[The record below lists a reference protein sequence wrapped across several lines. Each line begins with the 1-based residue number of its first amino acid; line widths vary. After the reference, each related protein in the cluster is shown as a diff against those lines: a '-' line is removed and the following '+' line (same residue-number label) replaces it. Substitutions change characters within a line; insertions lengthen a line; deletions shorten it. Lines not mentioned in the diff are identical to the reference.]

1 MSKRNPRR
9 IDYKLLNSTGHS
21 IKKIATSIEISTEI
35 NSQVTEMLSQ
45 SVININV
52 LIQEVEDTMDENP
65 IETGADY
72 QDVIQRLVELRRSIR
87 ENEQILL
94 TETPDP
100 MLTESIVNILAKMK
114 EYIKEDNQSRR
125 KTQNRNVEGT

>member
-9 IDYKLLNSTGHS
+9 IDYKLLNSTGQS
-21 IKKIATSIEISTEI
+21 IEKIATSIETSTEI

-52 LIQEVEDTMDENP
+52 LIQEVEDTMDEIL

>member
-9 IDYKLLNSTGHS
+9 IDYKLLNSTGQS
-21 IKKIATSIEISTEI
+21 IEKIATSIETSTEI

-52 LIQEVEDTMDENP
+52 FIQEVEDTMDEIL